1 MTRTGILKKD
11 MGFHTDKNGNES
23 GQKWESH
30 IKYDKLG
37 IFLILINICS

>member
-1 MTRTGILKKD
+1 MGILKKD
-11 MGFHTDKNGNES
+11 MGFQTDKNGNES

>member
-1 MTRTGILKKD
+1 MTEMGILKKD
-11 MGFHTDKNGNES
+11 MGFHMDKIGIES

-37 IFLILINICS
+37 IFLILIDKCS